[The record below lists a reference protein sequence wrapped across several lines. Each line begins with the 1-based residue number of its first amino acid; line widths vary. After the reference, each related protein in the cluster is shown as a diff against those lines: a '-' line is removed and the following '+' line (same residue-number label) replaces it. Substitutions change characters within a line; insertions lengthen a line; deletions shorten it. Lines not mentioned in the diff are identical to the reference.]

1 MSLRLAIVGPGRVG
15 QALARRFARHPR
27 VHWLGFVGR
36 DAARTAAALAR
47 VGSGEVLAPRDLQR
61 AHVVVFAVG
70 DGQLASA
77 IATCA
82 AASPRPCSLWL
93 HTSGR
98 FGPEVF
104 AAVPGVR
111 AGALHPV
118 APFPDPLHGDVVLA
132 GAPAVIDGDE
142 RSLPLLARLCDWL
155 ELQPLRWPGGD
166 RQLYHAACA
175 LAANG
180 ATALW
185 AEADAVFAAC
195 GMQATARAALL
206 DALVGAAAAAC
217 RERGA
222 VHALS
227 GPVRRG
233 DAATV
238 QVHLQ
243 ALAAGAPTALPS
255 YVALMQIA
263 LRLATAAGLPAST
276 AAAVAAALQRG
287 R

>member
-27 VHWLGFVGR
+27 VHWLGFVGS
-36 DAARTAAALAR
+36 DPVRTAAALAR
-47 VGSGEVLAPRDLQR
+47 VGGGERLQPHDLQR

-104 AAVPGVR
+104 ASVPGVR
-111 AGALHPV
+111 SGALHPV
-118 APFPDPLHGDVVLA
+118 APFPDPAHGDVALA

-142 RSLPLLARLCDWL
+142 RSLPLLLRLCAWL

-185 AEADAVFAAC
+185 AEADAAFAAC
-195 GMQATARAALL
+195 GLSAAVRSTLVA
-206 DALVGAAAAAC
+206 ALVGAAADAC
-217 RERGA
+217 RERGPLS
-222 VHALS
+222 ALS

-238 QVHLQ
+238 ASHLQ

-255 YVALMQIA
+255 YVALMQAA
-263 LRLATAAGLPAST
+263 LRLATAAGLPANT
-276 AAAVAAALQRG
+276 AAAVATALQRG
-287 R
+287 H

>member
-15 QALARRFARHPR
+15 QALARRFVRHPR

-36 DAARTAAALAR
+36 EAARTAAALAR
-47 VGSGEVLAPRDLQR
+47 VGGGEVLAPRDLQR

-77 IATCA
+77 ITTCA
-82 AASPRPCSLWL
+82 AAAPRPCSLWL

-104 AAVPGVR
+104 GAVPGVR

-118 APFPDPLHGDVVLA
+118 APFPDPAHGDVVLA

-142 RSLPLLARLCDWL
+142 RSLPLLARLCAWL

-185 AEADAVFAAC
+185 AEAEAAFAAC
-195 GMQATARAALL
+195 GLPQGVRSTLVAALI
-206 DALVGAAAAAC
+206 GAAADAC
-217 RERGA
+217 RERGPLA
-222 VHALS
+222 ALS

-238 QVHLQ
+238 AAHLQ
-243 ALAAGAPTALPS
+243 ALAGAPSALPS
-255 YVALMQIA
+255 YVVLMQAA
-263 LRLATAAGLPAST
+263 LRLATAAGLPPAA
-276 AAAVAAALQRG
+276 AAAVEAALSRP

>member
-15 QALARRFARHPR
+15 QALGRRFARHPR
-27 VHWLGFVGR
+27 VQWLGFVGT
-36 DAARTAAALAR
+36 DPARTEAAVAR
-47 VGSGEVLAPRDLQR
+47 VGAGEVLLPRDLRR

-70 DGQLASA
+70 DGQLAPA
-77 IATCA
+77 VANCA
-82 AASPRPCSLWL
+82 AESPRPCSLWL

-98 FGPEVF
+98 FGCEPF
-104 AAVPGVR
+104 ASVPGVR
-111 AGALHPV
+111 RGALHPV
-118 APFPDPLHGDVVLA
+118 APFPDPAHGDVALA

-185 AEADAVFAAC
+185 AEAEAVFAAC
-195 GMQATARAALL
+195 GLPASERASLL
-206 DALVGAAAAAC
+206 AALVGAAADAC

-222 VHALS
+222 QQALS

-255 YVALMQIA
+255 YVALMQAA
-263 LRLATAAGLPAST
+263 LRLATAAGLPANT

>member
-1 MSLRLAIVGPGRVG
+1 MPLRLAIVGPGRVG

-27 VHWLGFVGR
+27 VQWLGFVGT
-36 DAARTAAALAR
+36 DPARTAAALLPL
-47 VGSGEVLAPRDLQR
+47 GSGDVLLPRDLQR

-98 FGPEVF
+98 FGRDVF
-104 AAVPGVR
+104 ATVPGVR
-111 AGALHPV
+111 RGALHPV
-118 APFPDPLHGDVVLA
+118 APFPDPTNGDVVLE
-132 GAPAVIDGDE
+132 GAPAVIEGDE

-155 ELQPLRWPGGD
+155 ALRPLRWSGGD

-195 GMQATARAALL
+195 GLPENERASLL
-206 DALVGAAAAAC
+206 AALVGAAAAAC
-217 RERGA
+217 HERGA
-222 VHALS
+222 QNALS

-255 YVALMQIA
+255 YVALMQTA